1 MINEKV
7 RSKLH
12 RTDQSGNETE
22 CVVFCVVVEFNDN
35 ALALFVEI
43 NSTQSAL
50 FVEFN
55 STQFA
60 LTLSLNFYNVNVNA
74 SALFHYQIDKMMR
87 YRYISGKPFET
98 VGNANVC
105 SV

>member
-12 RTDQSGNETE
+12 RADQSGNENE

-74 SALFHYQIDKMMR
+74 SALVWTEGIL
-87 YRYISGKPFET
+87 
-98 VGNANVC
+98 VL
-105 SV
+105 